1 MSIRHLVLAACLAGL
16 AAPLPSRGDEPPAD
30 GADYAAD
37 LPRIPQTPAAA
48 AAASMR
54 VRPGFALDLAVAEP
68 LLASPVAVAWDEDGR
83 LFVVEMRGYSE
94 DRGEN
99 LGRVRLLHDDDRDGT
114 YDRAT
119 VFASDLAWPTAV
131 VVWGGGIFVG
141 DAPDVLWLRD
151 ADGDGVADERRR
163 VLTGFGT
170 GNVQGLFN
178 SFAFGSD
185 GRIHGAGS
193 SSGGEV
199 RRVGDDGEPVG
210 PAVSI
215 AGRDFSFDPRS
226 LEVRPETGGAQHGRS
241 VDDVGAVF
249 LCHNSDH
256 AIRVMVDDRFLARN
270 PFFAAPAAKESVA
283 IDGPQAAV
291 FRESP
296 VEPWRVLRTRL
307 RASGIVP
314 GIVEGGGRPAGY
326 FTSATGITVVRG
338 DRCGDLAGMLVV
350 GDVGSNLVH
359 RKRLLPHGAGVRAE
373 RVDEGCELV
382 ASTDTWFRPV
392 QFAGGPDGALWIIDM
407 QREVIE
413 HPASLAP
420 PIKRHL
426 DLTSGR
432 DTGRLWRLVAVPEG
446 AGPDAARATRRGAPR
461 LSVAP
466 AAELVRLLGHADGW
480 HRDTAARLLVE
491 RRDPGALGALRGA
504 IADAA
509 APPLARIHAA
519 HVLDA
524 LGTLEADD
532 LLPLLD
538 APEAA
543 PREAGVRLAEG
554 VLARGGAGVDRLVA
568 RLRERAAV
576 EPRVEVRFALAL
588 VAGGLPD
595 AARREVV
602 RICLERDGADP
613 WCRFAAFTSLA
624 GDAGA
629 IVEAWLADP
638 ARLAAR
644 GPAAA
649 IAGLVAQVGRRHDA
663 AELSR
668 IVAGIGR
675 LAADPAAGA
684 ADTRPLAAAADTRPL
699 ATALAVELAGAL
711 ETSGAA
717 LAAVAPAEATAAL
730 VARLAEHCRGVALD
744 RRAEPAARIRAIRGL
759 RLADDAARVLGRL
772 VVAEE
777 PTEVVRAAIDA
788 LGRSRDPAAGAALV
802 AAIPGLSPEGR
813 GAAAAALSRDAAGA
827 GLLLDAIVSGA
838 LPAADLERQTAA
850 ALWAFPDAAVVA
862 RAIEALGPPPPA
874 DREALVA
881 SYRAS
886 LPQDGDREQ
895 GRGLFRKH
903 CMACHR
909 VEGEGRETG
918 PALAAVQARGAEA
931 MLLAVLDPNREVLPA
946 YLAHAAVTADGRVV
960 TGVVAAQSEGSV
972 TLRTAEGDE
981 VTIPRDDLESLT
993 NTKRSLMPEGFE
1005 KSIDARGM
1013 ADLLAYL
1020 MSAR

>member
-1 MSIRHLVLAACLAGL
+1 MRLRRLFLAAGLAGL
-16 AAPLPSRGDEPPAD
+16 AAAAPLCGQEPPAD
-30 GADYAAD
+30 GVDYAAD

-48 AAASMR
+48 AADSMR

-141 DAPDVLWLRD
+141 DAPDVIWLRD

-283 IDGPQAAV
+283 LDGPQAAV

-392 QFAGGPDGALWIIDM
+392 QFAGGPDGALWIVDM

-461 LSVAP
+461 LSAAP

-568 RLRERAAV
+568 RLLERAAA

-649 IAGLVAQVGRRHDA
+649 IAGLVAQVGRRNDA

-675 LAADPAAGA
+675 LAADPAAG
-684 ADTRPLAAAADTRPL
+684 AADTRPL

-730 VARLAEHCRGVALD
+730 VARLAGQCRAVALD

-838 LPAADLERQTAA
+838 LSAADLERQTAA

-886 LPQDGDREQ
+886 LPQEGDREQ

-960 TGVVAAQSEGSV
+960 TGVVAARSEGSV